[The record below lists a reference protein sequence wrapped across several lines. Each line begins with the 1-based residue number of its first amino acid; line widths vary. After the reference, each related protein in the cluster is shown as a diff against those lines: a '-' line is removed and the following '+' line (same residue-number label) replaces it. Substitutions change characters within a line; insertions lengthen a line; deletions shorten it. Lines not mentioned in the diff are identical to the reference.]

1 MRAMLRAMQA
11 EPFHIAIPQADLDD
25 LQRRLAHARWSPEL
39 DNDDWRYGT
48 SGRYLRELVDYWQ
61 TGFDWRAQERAMNQL
76 PQFRASIDGTPIHFV
91 HRRGRGP
98 APMPLL
104 LGHGWP
110 WTFWDFQKLI
120 EPLADPARFGG
131 DPGDAF
137 DVVVPSLPGY
147 TFSTPL
153 ARSGINFWR
162 TADLWVTLMDGLGYA
177 RFAAQGGDWGALVAA
192 QLGHKYAD
200 RLYGVHLHFL
210 TPLGQFGGRSVDA
223 SDYAEHERD
232 LLDGNRRFVRDGSG
246 YAGIQSTRPQTLA
259 HGLDDSPI
267 GLCAWL
273 IEKRRAWSDCDGDVE
288 RVFSKDDLLTTVGLY
303 WLTRSFGSSARYY
316 YEAVH
321 DPWRPSHDRQPV
333 VEAPTGVA
341 VFPRDVVRMP
351 RRWIERYYRLERY
364 TEMSSGGHFAPME
377 RPDALIDELRSFF
390 RPLRARDA

>member
-1 MRAMLRAMQA
+1 
-11 EPFHIAIPQADLDD
+11 
-25 LQRRLAHARWSPEL
+25 
-39 DNDDWRYGT
+39 
-48 SGRYLRELVDYWQ
+48 
-61 TGFDWRAQERAMNQL
+61 
-76 PQFRASIDGTPIHFV
+76 
-91 HRRGRGP
+91 
-98 APMPLL
+98 
-104 LGHGWP
+104 
-110 WTFWDFQKLI
+110 
-120 EPLADPARFGG
+120 
-131 DPGDAF
+131 
-137 DVVVPSLPGY
+137 
-147 TFSTPL
+147 
-153 ARSGINFWR
+153 
-162 TADLWVTLMDGLGYA
+162 
-177 RFAAQGGDWGALVAA
+177 
-192 QLGHKYAD
+192 
-200 RLYGVHLHFL
+200 
-210 TPLGQFGGRSVDA
+210 
-223 SDYAEHERD
+223 
-232 LLDGNRRFVRDGSG
+232 VRDGSG